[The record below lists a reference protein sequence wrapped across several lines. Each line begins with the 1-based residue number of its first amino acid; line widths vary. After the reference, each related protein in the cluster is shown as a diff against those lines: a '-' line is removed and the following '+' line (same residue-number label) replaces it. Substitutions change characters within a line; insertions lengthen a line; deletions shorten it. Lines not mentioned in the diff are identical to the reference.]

1 MNNLVYYP
9 NNLHV
14 QTNSIYSKVPDSPR
28 DSKLS
33 NDLNNYIES
42 PNHLVF
48 NIPKQT
54 NFLNYPISTPPR
66 KRNIINLNDKSKF
79 KNSSNFNVVYKTLYN
94 FDSLN
99 NYNNTNLRYASPPPR
114 RHIYNNY
121 NNNYFIPYIPSS
133 PSSSNINVEE
143 KIYRMARTPEP
154 KKINYNQFSPQNQY
168 NINIYVNNLNNS
180 YNSLAKEIQNIESP
194 KRIKN
199 AAYPYNNNEYNSY
212 LKLPTNI
219 NVKNINNINYSTSSN
234 ENNSNNL
241 IYPQNANNI
250 KKQSILNNDKW
261 NYYSPIRSNYI
272 ATSQSCNSNFNNS
285 PERNYIQRNLPSNNI
300 NSNYYNSPKKTI
312 YYPQNSNNSNNIQYK
327 ENNINNINIQNK
339 YQNHRNIENKY
350 YSPEKNDYPMD
361 NNKQKQVKLITNYRP
376 IKTNNYITKEILPKI
391 PQNHVNLIPIPKKI
405 LNENPAGIS
414 SVSNFL
420 NSSIKWND
428 YNYVNNAN
436 IQQNPIN
443 KIPII
448 KNELQ
453 TNLNVVDSFSGIL
466 NNYEIQQKIEPANDF
481 NLNEFKINKKIGE
494 GTFGKIYC
502 VRWIKNN
509 ELYGL
514 KKLELIGDELY
525 IFKKKVRIIQ
535 NFLKK
540 TGHKGLIKLYG
551 DKCFQQPSSNKYS
564 YYVLMELGERDL
576 EKEINNRRALKKY
589 YSENELLDIILQLVK
604 TLSLMQKNN
613 ITHRDVKPQN
623 ILLIKGLYKLCDFGE
638 TKIIAGNGPILQSV
652 RGSELYM
659 SPILF
664 YAYNK
669 NVPHVLHN
677 TYKSDVF
684 SLGMCILLAA
694 CLTIR
699 PLCDIREIKNMY
711 TVETI
716 IIKYLL

>member
-1 MNNLVYYP
+1 
-9 NNLHV
+9 
-14 QTNSIYSKVPDSPR
+14 
-28 DSKLS
+28 
-33 NDLNNYIES
+33 
-42 PNHLVF
+42 
-48 NIPKQT
+48 
-54 NFLNYPISTPPR
+54 
-66 KRNIINLNDKSKF
+66 
-79 KNSSNFNVVYKTLYN
+79 
-94 FDSLN
+94 
-99 NYNNTNLRYASPPPR
+99 
-114 RHIYNNY
+114 
-121 NNNYFIPYIPSS
+121 
-133 PSSSNINVEE
+133 
-143 KIYRMARTPEP
+143 MARTPEP

-180 YNSLAKEIQNIESP
+180 YNSLSKENQNIQSP
-194 KRIKN
+194 KSIKQIS
-199 AAYPYNNNEYNSY
+199 YLYNSNEYNSNI
-212 LKLPTNI
+212 KLPTNI
-219 NVKNINNINYSTSSN
+219 NVKNLNNINYTTSSN
-234 ENNSNNL
+234 ENNYNNL
-241 IYPQNANNI
+241 VYPQNVNNI
-250 KKQSILNNDKW
+250 QKQSILYNNKW
-261 NYYSPIRSNYI
+261 NYNSPIKSNYI
-272 ATSQSCNSNFNNS
+272 TTSQSSNSNFYNS
-285 PERNYIQRNLPSNNI
+285 PERNYIQRNLPSDNRI
-300 NSNYYNSPKKTI
+300 SNYYNSPKRAT
-312 YYPQNSNNSNNIQYK
+312 YYPQNSNKANNIQYK
-327 ENNINNINIQNK
+327 ENIMNIQNN
-339 YQNHRNIENKY
+339 YQNQRNLEKKY
-350 YSPEKNDYPMD
+350 FSPERNNYPMD
-361 NNKQKQVKLITNYRP
+361 NNKQKQVQLITNYHP
-376 IKTNNYITKEILPKI
+376 IKTNNLITKEILPKV

-405 LNENPAGIS
+405 LNENPADNS
-414 SVSNFL
+414 SASNFL
-420 NSSIKWND
+420 NTSIKWND
-428 YNYVNNAN
+428 YNYNNQAN

-448 KNELQ
+448 KNDLQ
-453 TNLNVVDSFSGIL
+453 TNLNAVDYFSGML
-466 NNYEIQQKIEPANDF
+466 NNYEIQPKIEPTNDI
-481 NLNEFKINKKIGE
+481 NLNEFKINKKLGE

-540 TGHKGLIKLYG
+540 TGNKGLIKLYG

-669 NVPHVLHN
+669 NVPHV
-677 TYKSDVF
+677 
-684 SLGMCILLAA
+684 
-694 CLTIR
+694 
-699 PLCDIREIKNMY
+699 
-711 TVETI
+711 
-716 IIKYLL
+716 

>member
-1 MNNLVYYP
+1 MNNPIYYP
-9 NNLHV
+9 NNIHV
-14 QTNSIYSKVPDSPR
+14 QTNSIYSRGLDSPR

-33 NDLNNYIES
+33 NDLNNYIALES
-42 PNHLVF
+42 PNPLVF

-54 NFLNYPISTPPR
+54 NFWNYPLSTPPR

-99 NYNNTNLRYASPPPR
+99 NYNKANLRYASPPPT
-114 RHIYNNY
+114 RHVYNNY
-121 NNNYFIPYIPSS
+121 NNNYFIPFIPSS

-180 YNSLAKEIQNIESP
+180 YNSLSKENQNIQSP
-194 KRIKN
+194 KSIKQIS
-199 AAYPYNNNEYNSY
+199 YLYNSNEYNSNI
-212 LKLPTNI
+212 KLPTNI
-219 NVKNINNINYSTSSN
+219 NVKNLNNINYTTSSN
-234 ENNSNNL
+234 ENNYNNL
-241 IYPQNANNI
+241 VYPQNVNNI
-250 KKQSILNNDKW
+250 QKQSILYNNKW
-261 NYYSPIRSNYI
+261 NYNSPIKSNYI
-272 ATSQSCNSNFNNS
+272 TTSQSSNSNFYNS
-285 PERNYIQRNLPSNNI
+285 PERNYIQRNLPSDNRI
-300 NSNYYNSPKKTI
+300 SNYYNSPKRAT
-312 YYPQNSNNSNNIQYK
+312 YYPQNSNKANNIQYK
-327 ENNINNINIQNK
+327 ENIMNIQNN
-339 YQNHRNIENKY
+339 YQNQRNLEKKY
-350 YSPEKNDYPMD
+350 FSPERNNYPMD
-361 NNKQKQVKLITNYRP
+361 NNKQKQVQLITNYHP
-376 IKTNNYITKEILPKI
+376 IKTNNLITKEILPKV

-405 LNENPAGIS
+405 LNENPADNS
-414 SVSNFL
+414 SASNFL
-420 NSSIKWND
+420 NTSIKWND
-428 YNYVNNAN
+428 YNYNNQAN

-448 KNELQ
+448 KNDLQ
-453 TNLNVVDSFSGIL
+453 TNLNAVDYFSGML
-466 NNYEIQQKIEPANDF
+466 NNYEIQPKIEPTNDI
-481 NLNEFKINKKIGE
+481 NLNEFKINKKLGE

-551 DKCFQQPSSNKYS
+551 DKCFQQPSLNKYS

-669 NVPHVLHN
+669 NVPHV
-677 TYKSDVF
+677 
-684 SLGMCILLAA
+684 
-694 CLTIR
+694 
-699 PLCDIREIKNMY
+699 
-711 TVETI
+711 
-716 IIKYLL
+716 

>member
-1 MNNLVYYP
+1 M
-9 NNLHV
+9 
-14 QTNSIYSKVPDSPR
+14 
-28 DSKLS
+28 
-33 NDLNNYIES
+33 
-42 PNHLVF
+42 
-48 NIPKQT
+48 
-54 NFLNYPISTPPR
+54 
-66 KRNIINLNDKSKF
+66 
-79 KNSSNFNVVYKTLYN
+79 
-94 FDSLN
+94 
-99 NYNNTNLRYASPPPR
+99 
-114 RHIYNNY
+114 
-121 NNNYFIPYIPSS
+121 
-133 PSSSNINVEE
+133 
-143 KIYRMARTPEP
+143 
-154 KKINYNQFSPQNQY
+154 
-168 NINIYVNNLNNS
+168 
-180 YNSLAKEIQNIESP
+180 
-194 KRIKN
+194 
-199 AAYPYNNNEYNSY
+199 
-212 LKLPTNI
+212 
-219 NVKNINNINYSTSSN
+219 
-234 ENNSNNL
+234 
-241 IYPQNANNI
+241 
-250 KKQSILNNDKW
+250 
-261 NYYSPIRSNYI
+261 
-272 ATSQSCNSNFNNS
+272 
-285 PERNYIQRNLPSNNI
+285 
-300 NSNYYNSPKKTI
+300 
-312 YYPQNSNNSNNIQYK
+312 
-327 ENNINNINIQNK
+327 
-339 YQNHRNIENKY
+339 
-350 YSPEKNDYPMD
+350 
-361 NNKQKQVKLITNYRP
+361 
-376 IKTNNYITKEILPKI
+376 PKI

-420 NSSIKWND
+420 NFSIKWND

-525 IFKKKVRIIQ
+525 IFKVRIIQ

-551 DKCFQQPSSNKYS
+551 DKCFQQPSLNKYS

-716 IIKYLL
+716 IINALINRYSKKMINLILKMLEIDEDLRMDFILLEEYISNIWPDKENYFRKFI